1 MMNRIHAQLEGAETT
16 ANVEMPMEL
25 SGMSHVGRKPTTT
38 QRIGSTPS
46 GIDLEAPKVAPRPTP
61 PEFAYTPT
69 AGVTNT
75 QNAPPGYHFMPDGTL
90 MSDANHGLGSIEK
103 PKIGRKGLGS
113 ATKTLGLIAAGG
125 VVLYGSYM
133 GYKYFS
139 EGDDE

>member
-16 ANVEMPMEL
+16 ASVEMPMEL
-25 SGMSHVGRKPTTT
+25 SGMSHVGRKPTTA
-38 QRIGSTPS
+38 QRIGSAPS

-61 PEFAYTPT
+61 PEFAYSPSSNMGSTP
-69 AGVTNT
+69 
-75 QNAPPGYHFMPDGTL
+75 NAPPGYHFMPDGTL

-113 ATKTLGLIAAGG
+113 ITKTLGLITAGG
-125 VVLYGSYM
+125 IVLYGSYM

>member
-16 ANVEMPMEL
+16 ANVELPMEL
-25 SGMSHVGRKPTTT
+25 SGMSHVGRKPTSA
-38 QRIGSTPS
+38 QRIQSAPS

-61 PEFAYTPT
+61 PEFAYTPPS
-69 AGVTNT
+69 
-75 QNAPPGYHFMPDGTL
+75 NAYTPPSNMGSNY
-90 MSDANHGLGSIEK
+90 GLGSIEK

-113 ATKTLGLIAAGG
+113 AGATLTLIAAGG

-139 EGDDE
+139 ESDDE